1 MKKLM
6 IMLGA
11 VAIAA
16 VTQAASVKWN
26 SGVIYTAS
34 DADGKPGNS
43 MATAATG
50 ARPVTAYLFTVAASD
65 WATIS
70 AMDTAGLYNYYIKG
84 GKTPTATQASAA
96 TGQANIT
103 QSGLADG
110 SSTSPVTVYGVV
122 LYVDTKTAT
131 NYDNVEAFV
140 KSAVQ
145 TGSYQDTTGLTFSSL
160 AGAKTTNWTPVPE
173 PTSGLLLVL
182 GMAGLALRRRR
193 A

>member
-1 MKKLM
+1 
-6 IMLGA
+6 MLGVIA
-11 VAIAA
+11 VAALS
-16 VTQAASVKWN
+16 QAASVKWN
-26 SGVIYTAS
+26 SGTIYTAS

-50 ARPVTAYLFTVAASD
+50 ARPVTAYLFTVAAAD
-65 WATIS
+65 WATVS
-70 AMDTAGLYNYYIKG
+70 KMDTAALYDKYIVKG
-84 GKTPTATQASAA
+84 VTPTATQNSSA
-96 TGQANIT
+96 TGMANIT

-110 SSTSPVTVYGVV
+110 SAESPVTVYGVV

-131 NYDNVEAFV
+131 NYEGIDAFV

-145 TGSYQDTTGLTFSSL
+145 TGSYQDTTGLTFASL
-160 AGAKTTNWTPVPE
+160 AGAKTTNWTAVPE
-173 PTSGLLLVL
+173 PTSGLLMLL